1 MNMSTLKKLITQ
13 VSLLASAI
21 FCSQIAIACP
31 EVFDTSRLIKLN
43 TSNDVDTQTIY
54 FCKQNGFTIN
64 QLSVSFEP
72 NALIAGG
79 NQTIVMGN
87 TAQQFPIQSSVNLI
101 GTGPQNLDL
110 KSLGLVTNF
119 PKSGGQYNIQS
130 IFNFYSRVPNP
141 PITNR
146 CNASIYN
153 GNQYEMIKTYLR
165 NNAPAI
171 FKAKNLSTGIIKS
184 ATAINSGNDIAV
196 IKDAEIGL
204 KNSTIKADITFY
216 HANPSTS
223 GQYFT
228 GGNTRFCW
236 VGISSRINLK
246 DNAKNINDAGTYT
259 VDIGVYKP

>member
-31 EVFDTSRLIKLN
+31 EVFDTSGLIKLN
-43 TSNDVDTQTIY
+43 TSNDVDAQTIY

-130 IFNFYSRVPNP
+130 IFNFYSRVPNL

-171 FKAKNLSTGIIKS
+171 FKAKNLSTGAIKP
-184 ATAINSGNDIAV
+184 ATPTSNGNDIAV

-204 KNSTIKADITFY
+204 KSSTIKADITFY
-216 HANPSTS
+216 HANPNTN

-228 GGNTRFCW
+228 GGGKRFCW
-236 VGISSRINLK
+236 IGVSTRIDLK
-246 DNAKNINDAGTYT
+246 DNAKNINDSGTYA

>member
-1 MNMSTLKKLITQ
+1 MSTLKKLIAQ

-21 FCSQIAIACP
+21 FCSQIALACP
-31 EVFDTSRLIKLN
+31 EVFDTLELTRLN
-43 TSNDVDTQTIY
+43 TPNDSDAETIY
-54 FCKQNGFTIN
+54 FCKQKGFTAD
-64 QLSVSFEP
+64 QLEVRFEP

-79 NQTIVMGN
+79 SQAIGMGN

-101 GTGPQNLDL
+101 GPGPQSLDL
-110 KSLGLVTNF
+110 QSLGLVTNF
-119 PKSGGQYNIQS
+119 PKSGGQFNTQS
-130 IFNFYSRVPNP
+130 IFNFYSRVPHI
-141 PITNR
+141 ITNR
-146 CNASIYN
+146 CNANIYN

-165 NNAPAI
+165 NNASAI
-171 FKAKNLSTGIIKS
+171 FKSKNLSTGTIKS
-184 ATAINSGNDIAV
+184 AIAINSGNDIAV

-228 GGNTRFCW
+228 DGNTRFCW

>member
-1 MNMSTLKKLITQ
+1 MSTLKKLITQ

-21 FCSQIAIACP
+21 FCSQVAIACP
-31 EVFDTSRLIKLN
+31 EVFDTSGLIKFN
-43 TSNDVDTQTIY
+43 TSNDIDAETIY

-72 NALIAGG
+72 NTLIAGG
-79 NQTIVMGN
+79 NQAIVMGN
-87 TAQQFPIQSSVNLI
+87 TVQHSPIQSSVNLI
-101 GTGPQNLDL
+101 GTGPQSLDL

-130 IFNFYSRVPNP
+130 IFNFYSRVPNI
-141 PITNR
+141 ITNR
-146 CNASIYN
+146 CNANIN
-153 GNQYEMIKTYLR
+153 NVNQYEMIKAYLR
-165 NNAPAI
+165 TNASTI
-171 FKAKNLSTGIIKS
+171 FKAKNLSTNAIKS
-184 ATAINSGNDIAV
+184 AKSLSNGNDIAV
-196 IKDAEIGL
+196 IEGAEIGL

-216 HANPSTS
+216 HANPNTN

-228 GGNTRFCW
+228 GGNKRFCW

-246 DNAKNINDAGTYT
+246 DDAKNINDAGTYS